1 MVKILI
7 IFLLGIIMLAL
18 LVTMAVSFRSRN
30 SLDILSD
37 PDRRAFEDTVQHN
50 N

>member
-7 IFLLGIIMLAL
+7 IFLIGIFMLAL

-30 SLDILSD
+30 SIDILSD
-37 PDRRAFEDTVQHN
+37 FDRIAFEDTAHN
-50 N
+50 H